1 MFKINQERED
11 ILDRK
16 EREREN
22 RRVITKLY
30 IYIFFFEKM
39 EGFEV
44 TVCLGDVSTLAI
56 VGK

>member
-1 MFKINQERED
+1 MFKINQEKED

-16 EREREN
+16 ERQREN

-30 IYIFFFEKM
+30 IYIFFEEM

>member
-1 MFKINQERED
+1 M
-11 ILDRK
+11 DRK

-30 IYIFFFEKM
+30 IYIFFEEM